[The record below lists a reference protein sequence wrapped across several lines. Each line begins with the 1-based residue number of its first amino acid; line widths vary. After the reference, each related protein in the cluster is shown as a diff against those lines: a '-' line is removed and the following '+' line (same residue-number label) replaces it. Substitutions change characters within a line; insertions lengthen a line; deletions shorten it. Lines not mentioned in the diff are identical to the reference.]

1 MVDRGRGRRVGG
13 WRRMKRRLGGG
24 GWGRGEKEGGEEQG
38 LRQPRLVFRS
48 VLMTQMCS
56 CGDGCSGKLQIPR
69 PLAARW
75 GEELEAEK
83 ERGREGEKPE

>member
-1 MVDRGRGRRVGG
+1 
-13 WRRMKRRLGGG
+13 LGGG
-24 GWGRGEKEGGEEQG
+24 GGGGGGGWRGGRGGGGGVRGGAGAQAA
-38 LRQPRLVFRS
+38 PVFRS

-69 PLAARW
+69 PLAARS

>member
-1 MVDRGRGRRVGG
+1 
-13 WRRMKRRLGGG
+13 
-24 GWGRGEKEGGEEQG
+24 
-38 LRQPRLVFRS
+38 
-48 VLMTQMCS
+48 MTQMCS

>member
-1 MVDRGRGRRVGG
+1 MLDGGRGRRVGG
-13 WRRMKRRLGGG
+13 WRRMERRLGGAG
-24 GWGRGEKEGGEEQG
+24 AQAA
-38 LRQPRLVFRS
+38 PVFRS

-69 PLAARW
+69 PLAARS

>member
-1 MVDRGRGRRVGG
+1 
-13 WRRMKRRLGGG
+13 
-24 GWGRGEKEGGEEQG
+24 
-38 LRQPRLVFRS
+38 
-48 VLMTQMCS
+48 MTQMCS

-69 PLAARW
+69 PLAARS